1 MRAAT
6 GLVLLAAGALA
17 APEPAHADTRVG
29 IGIAVGFAPRGYR
42 DAYSF
47 GFDRGLRDGAE
58 EGRRDARHR
67 RDFDFWRE
75 GDYRKGLAGYRGW
88 MGPRWEYAD
97 GYRRGYE
104 KGYRRSCAATRGGY
118 RYDYDD
124 DDDYDNGRYRYGDRN
139 RRDDR
144 YRDWSR

>member
-1 MRAAT
+1 MRAT
-6 GLVLLAAGALA
+6 WLVLLAAGAVA
-17 APEPAHADTRVG
+17 APEPARADTRVG
-29 IGIAVGFAPRGYR
+29 IGITVGSAPRDYR
-42 DAYSF
+42 GAYSF

-58 EGRRDARHR
+58 EGRGDRRHR
-67 RDFDFWRE
+67 RDVDFWRE

-104 KGYRRSCAATRGGY
+104 KGYRRSHAAARRGD
-118 RYDYDD
+118 R
-124 DDDYDNGRYRYGDRN
+124 DDYDCDDEQYRYGDRD

-144 YRDWSR
+144 YRDGSR